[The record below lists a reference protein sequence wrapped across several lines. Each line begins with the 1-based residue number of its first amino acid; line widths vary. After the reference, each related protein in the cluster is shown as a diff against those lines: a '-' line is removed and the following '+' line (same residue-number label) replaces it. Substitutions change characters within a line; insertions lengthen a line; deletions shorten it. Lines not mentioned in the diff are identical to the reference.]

1 MSSGGME
8 QEVFMNNS
16 DCLDYSR
23 VEVAVAA
30 RPHKRGILDSRFRG
44 NDIKEGS
51 NLSFTS
57 ILEVRQQSQPLPISL
72 QTPQFLLA
80 C

>member
-30 RPHKRGILDSRFRG
+30 RP
-44 NDIKEGS
+44 
-51 NLSFTS
+51 
-57 ILEVRQQSQPLPISL
+57 QPMKL
-72 QTPQFLLA
+72 
-80 C
+80 

>member
-16 DCLDYSR
+16 
-23 VEVAVAA
+23 EV
-30 RPHKRGILDSRFRG
+30 LDSRFRG

-57 ILEVRQQSQPLPISL
+57 ILKVRQLPQPLPISL
-72 QTPQFLLA
+72 QTPQFLLT